1 MYIILNFLCIWKPK
15 SLSFKSNS
23 FECSLRSVQLVEGD
37 PMYPSGHEHTAW
49 WFITWQFAVG
59 AHGLLYAQGLIQS
72 LFSHAVWSGHSSL
85 FAQPAANVASV
96 EGVTILEKCVHAL
109 KIYSIAREL

>member
-1 MYIILNFLCIWKPK
+1 
-15 SLSFKSNS
+15 
-23 FECSLRSVQLVEGD
+23 
-37 PMYPSGHEHTAW
+37 MYPSGHEQTAW

-59 AHGLLYAQGLIQS
+59 AHGLLYAHGLIQS

-96 EGVTILEKCVHAL
+96 DGVTVRKKHHAYYKFHNQAFKKVQKL
-109 KIYSIAREL
+109 